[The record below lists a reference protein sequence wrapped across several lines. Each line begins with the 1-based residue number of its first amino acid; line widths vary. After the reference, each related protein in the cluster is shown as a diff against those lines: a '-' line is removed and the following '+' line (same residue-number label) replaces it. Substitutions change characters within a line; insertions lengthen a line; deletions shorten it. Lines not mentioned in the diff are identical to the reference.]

1 MNDID
6 FPYTHD
12 LNALRNLLP
21 DSWPVRADLADLT
34 EWVVQARYRGEW
46 PEPSAAEFRC
56 RGLYVDMK

>member
-21 DSWPVRADLADLT
+21 DSWPVRTDLAELT
-34 EWVVQARYRGEW
+34 GWVVQARYPDE
-46 PEPSAAEFRC
+46 
-56 RGLYVDMK
+56 